1 MAVFSGHFSTAWPGR
16 REGYRRILCFT
27 RFHVA
32 GARGSTSGRRDDERC
47 GLVRHPDPGADR
59 PDVVALGLSPSCTF
73 FLARRL
79 AVAAMTPS
87 ERTAGPQ
94 HPAQRR
100 YLAEDLV
107 RLRRSDE
114 QRRFAAPQRS
124 AKIDANP
131 HQVAAVIFA
140 LARVREGGCILA
152 DEVGLGKT
160 IEAGLVI
167 AQLLAEGARRVLL
180 IAPKPLLGQ
189 WGQELFQLFD
199 IQAREGQPRPG
210 GFDGEGVFLVG
221 REAAGSEHGR
231 DALLAAEPF
240 DLCVID
246 EAHEIFAG
254 IYKRFDSA
262 GQYDDEA
269 SRARTAGRVR
279 EVLLASRMPVLL
291 LTATPIQNNL
301 TELWGLIQYVD
312 PLGTL
317 LGDLPT
323 FREVFCANDDR
334 QVVPGQEQEL
344 RSRVRVVLQRTLRR
358 QAQDY
363 LEKPFVGREARLFE
377 YAMSPAERTLY
388 DDVTR
393 YLLEPGIL
401 AFQGSHRQ
409 LLLLGFH
416 RRMAS
421 STRALAASLERV
433 AGRLRRMIAGD
444 DTESAVAEE
453 ARSVVADLDGEDL
466 EVREDRSSSIPRD
479 RDASSR
485 APAPEAVRAE
495 LRRVEGFVES
505 ARSLEGEDSKFRA
518 LLRALHFVTERA
530 QRGQGTAKIVIFTE
544 SLVTQDYL
552 RMRLAES
559 RLVTEEEI
567 TIFRGNNDSTRALE
581 ALERWRNEVPQDE
594 GLTPGVE
601 IATRL
606 ALVHEFKT
614 RPRGVFIS
622 TEAGAKGLNLQFCE
636 TIVNYDLPWN
646 PQRIEQRIG
655 RCHRYG
661 QRSGVTVINFMAKD
675 NEAQRLTFEIL
686 SQKLELFGT
695 VLDASDH
702 VLHRSGAGRGE
713 VLVSALGAEFEAEL
727 RRIYERARSLD
738 EVAAELRALRDKVA
752 EDRRRFEE
760 THDRTASLI
769 EDHLDEDLQR
779 VFRMHKEV
787 LPGALAELDGH
798 LLSVVLGYL
807 DGHAIAYERVNAGG
821 ADLLRVGPAASLP
834 DSLREGIT
842 VAVGASTEHV
852 SLHLRHPLVVAAVA
866 DARATTSPMT
876 AAVSLPA
883 GGPDTLRRLAGKR
896 GRLRLVKVSFDGFE
910 PIELLV
916 PVVVL
921 EGGEILDVQTGDT
934 LLRAPML
941 EHTAYLEAR
950 LAEAC
955 PGAAIAEEVLAD
967 AVDETLF
974 TLVSSVDSAEHVRY
988 ERAQRQAERFLDD
1001 RLLVLRRRREALA
1014 ERCAEAKRRRD
1025 AATGSE
1031 SRSDAESALAAAGS
1045 VLDEVE
1051 GAIHR
1056 LEQHDDDTFR
1066 AFQEHI
1072 HERRYTQPRV
1082 DHLFD
1087 LDLVIE

>member
-1 MAVFSGHFSTAWPGR
+1 
-16 REGYRRILCFT
+16 
-27 RFHVA
+27 
-32 GARGSTSGRRDDERC
+32 
-47 GLVRHPDPGADR
+47 
-59 PDVVALGLSPSCTF
+59 
-73 FLARRL
+73 
-79 AVAAMTPS
+79 MTPLQWPTTGS
-87 ERTAGPQ
+87 L

-100 YLAEDLV
+100 YRAEDLV

-114 QRRFAAPQRS
+114 QRRYAAPQRA

-180 IAPKPLLGQ
+180 VAPKPLLGQ

-221 REAAGSEHGR
+221 REAAGSEKGR

-254 IYKRFDSA
+254 IYKRFDKF
-262 GQYDDEA
+262 GQYNDEA
-269 SRARTAGRVR
+269 PQARTAGRVR
-279 EVLLASRMPVLL
+279 EVLLTSRMPVLL

-323 FREVFCANDDR
+323 FREVFCGSDDR
-334 QVVPGQEQEL
+334 QLAPGQEKEL
-344 RSRVRVVLQRTLRR
+344 RSRIRVVLQRTLRR
-358 QAQDY
+358 QAQDF

-377 YAMSPAERTLY
+377 YTMSPAERALY
-388 DDVTR
+388 DEVTG

-433 AGRLRRMIAGD
+433 ASRLRRMIAGD
-444 DTESAVAEE
+444 DAESTAVEELRVLVADLEGEDLEIREE
-453 ARSVVADLDGEDL
+453 ARSPGPNH
-466 EVREDRSSSIPRD
+466 SG
-479 RDASSR
+479 ASSR
-485 APAPEAVRAE
+485 APDPNAVRKE
-495 LRRVEGFVES
+495 LQRVEGFIQS
-505 ARSLEGEDSKFRA
+505 AQSLEGEDGKFRA
-518 LLRALHFVTERA
+518 LLQALHFVTERA

-552 RMRLAES
+552 RARLRES
-559 RLVTEEEI
+559 RLVTDAEI
-567 TIFRGNNDSTRALE
+567 TIFRGNNDSKRALE
-581 ALERWRNEVPQDE
+581 ALDRWRREVPQDE
-594 GLTPGVE
+594 GLTPSVE

-614 RPRGVFIS
+614 RPKGVFIS
-622 TEAGAKGLNLQFCE
+622 TEAGAKGLNLQFCD

-661 QRSGVTVINFMAKD
+661 QRNGVTVINFIAKD

-686 SQKLELFGT
+686 SQKLDLFGT

-702 VLHRSGAGRGE
+702 VLHKSGAARGE
-713 VLVSALGAEFEAEL
+713 ALVSALGAEFEAEL
-727 RRIYERARSLD
+727 RRIYERARSLE

-779 VFRMHKEV
+779 VFRQHKQV

-807 DGHAIAYERVNAGG
+807 DANSVPYERIKVDD
-821 ADLLRVGPAASLP
+821 ADLLRVGPAPSLP
-834 DSLREGIT
+834 SELCQGIT
-842 VAVGASTEHV
+842 VAVGASKQHT

-866 DARATTSPMT
+866 DARAVASPMT
-876 AAVSLPA
+876 ATVVLPRRA
-883 GGPDTLRRLAGKR
+883 PDALARLSGKR
-896 GRLRLVKVSFDGFE
+896 CRLRLVKVSVDGFE

-916 PVVVL
+916 PVVVV
-921 EGGEILDVQTGDT
+921 EGGEMLDVQSAESLLCASMYESAATITGV
-934 LLRAPML
+934 
-941 EHTAYLEAR
+941 EEA
-950 LAEAC
+950 
-955 PGAAIAEEVLAD
+955 VLAD
-967 AVDETLF
+967 ATDETLF
-974 TLVSSVDSAEHVRY
+974 TFLSSVDLAEHERF
-988 ERAQRQAERFLDD
+988 ERAQRQAERFLED
-1001 RLLVLRRRREALA
+1001 RLLVLRRRRGALA
-1014 ERCAEAKRRRD
+1014 ERCAEAKRKRD
-1025 AATGSE
+1025 GATGSE
-1031 SRSDAESALAAAGS
+1031 SRSEAELALASAGA

-1051 GAIHR
+1051 GAIQR

-1072 HERRYTQPRV
+1072 HQRRYAQPRV